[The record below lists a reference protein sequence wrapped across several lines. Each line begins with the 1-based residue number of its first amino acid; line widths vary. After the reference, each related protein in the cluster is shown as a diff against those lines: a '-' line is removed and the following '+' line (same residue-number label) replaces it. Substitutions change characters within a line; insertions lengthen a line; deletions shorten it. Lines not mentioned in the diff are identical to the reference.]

1 MSKPYENSPFVL
13 YFDQALKAKG
23 VSTQAFAES
32 VGVNERMIR
41 FWRTGGR
48 LPHFNKLPT
57 LSAALEVS
65 LDDLKD
71 KLMKS
76 LQEKGAKSESSS
88 KGRLEKSS
96 LYDAL
101 SVNDTSVNDTNLPYC
116 ETTADLP
123 TPVTKGKVNIN
134 RAMIALIQS
143 LGKPV
148 DRTNNRIQIIFQNKD
163 VVFEKEY
170 LDLSRDALKKA
181 IDNGWFLEQIIQVDR
196 NRERTLRTIFNI
208 LNYTNDENQYM
219 LYKMKH
225 KKSVEASTGMLI
237 IPGKAALICYATQDP
252 DCIDRA
258 IFIQANPD
266 QEQIEVYSQH
276 FELLKKQSEPVFRK
290 FDHDEHQM
298 ILEELLESDHKAGD
312 RIVFL
317 KRISEVTR
325 PEYFYDRT
333 SNWAKSI
340 QKYYQMTDEQLDI
353 HLSIRKQRHD
363 QFRDVL
369 KSNRCRYMYCA
380 SLLEEF
386 VNTGKC
392 YPYYFEA
399 TEQERLDQLR
409 ETRRLV
415 LSEESNQNFELAILS
430 KSEEAEI
437 ANLKHSFCEVKDG
450 IITTM
455 EIPTGTRDDQGNL
468 QHRWFLIADPAMTTA
483 FNDYFSDMWDR
494 LKDDSKNV
502 PALAWLNRQIT
513 TLEDR
518 LGIPRSI

>member
-1 MSKPYENSPFVL
+1 MKPYAGSPFTQL
-13 YFDQALKAKG
+13 FDQALKDKG
-23 VSTQAFAES
+23 LSTQAFAELT
-32 VGVNERMIR
+32 GINERMIR
-41 FWRTGGR
+41 FWRSGGR
-48 LPHFNKLPT
+48 LPHFNRLPV
-57 LSAALEVS
+57 LSTMLELS
-65 LDDLKD
+65 LDELRIT
-71 KLMKS
+71 LIKS
-76 LQEKGAKSESSS
+76 LQEKDNPSDSTT
-88 KGRLEKSS
+88 KGKVEKNS
-96 LYDAL
+96 LYHAL
-101 SVNDTSVNDTNLPYC
+101 AVNDTNPLQ
-116 ETTADLP
+116 EQTTGDLP
-123 TPVTKGKVNIN
+123 AKVTTGKANVNQ
-134 RAMIALIQS
+134 AMIALIQS
-143 LGKPV
+143 LGKPP
-148 DRTNNRIQIIFQNKD
+148 DRLNNRIQLIFQNKD

-181 IDNGWFLEQIIQVDR
+181 IDNGWYLEQIIQVNR
-196 NRERTLRTIFNI
+196 NHERTLRTIFNI

-225 KKSVEASTGMLI
+225 KKSVEVSTGMLV

-258 IFIQANPD
+258 IFFQANPD
-266 QEQIEVYSQH
+266 HEQIEVYSEH
-276 FELLKKQSEPVFRK
+276 FELLKQQSEPVFRK
-290 FDHDEHQM
+290 FDHDEHQKV
-298 ILEELLESDHKAGD
+298 LEELWKSDHKAGD

-325 PEYFYDRT
+325 PAYFYDRN

-340 QKYYQMTDEQLDI
+340 QKYYQMTDEQLDD

-369 KSNRCRYMYCA
+369 KKNRCRYMYCA

-386 VNTGKC
+386 VNTGRC

-415 LSEESNQNFELAILS
+415 LSEESNQHFELAILS

-437 ANLKHSFCEVKDG
+437 ANLKPSFCEVKDG

-455 EIPTGTRDDQGNL
+455 EIPTGTKNDQGNL
-468 QHRWFLIADPAMTTA
+468 QHRWFLIEDPATTMA
-483 FNDYFSDMWDR
+483 FHNYFSEMWDR
-494 LKDDSKNV
+494 LKDDSTGV
-502 PALAWLNRQIT
+502 PALIWLNRHIT
-513 TLEDR
+513 TLEDK
-518 LGIPRSI
+518 LGLPRSI